1 MRLRTPLLVVAT
13 VALASVAAISSRESR
28 AEVVVPAVP
37 DAAPVAMHVY
47 KSPTCGCCKSWVE
60 HMKQAGFAVTVTD
73 LSETALQQEKTRRGV
88 TSALASCHT
97 AVVGEYVVEGHVP
110 VEDIQR
116 LLREKPAITG
126 IAAPGMP
133 RGSPGMEVPGG
144 VKDAYN
150 VIAFTKSGKSSV
162 FAKH

>member
-1 MRLRTPLLVVAT
+1 MRFRTPLLVVAT
-13 VALASVAAISSRESR
+13 IALAAIAASSTRDSR
-28 AEVVVPAVP
+28 AEPVAAAVPA
-37 DAAPVAMHVY
+37 AAAVAMHVY
-47 KSPTCGCCKSWVE
+47 KSPSCGCCKAWVE
-60 HMKQAGFAVTVTD
+60 RMKEAGFAVTVTD
-73 LSETALQQEKTRRGV
+73 LSEMALQQEKARRGV
-88 TSALASCHT
+88 SDSLASCHT

-110 VEDIQR
+110 VEDIHR

-150 VIAFTKSGKSSV
+150 VIAFTKAGKSSV